1 MRHDNLKR
9 HMNQHED
16 GKFEKDL
23 FCGSSLNTSTTS
35 LDTDYKTDSEFSTT
49 LGHYEIAP
57 IKEEEMIKIL
67 KKDAEEYKYKL
78 SHGKVL

>member
-1 MRHDNLKR
+1 MGRNKNITCQKCFRVMRHDNLKR

-35 LDTDYKTDSEFSTT
+35 LDTDYKTQ
-49 LGHYEIAP
+49 L
-57 IKEEEMIKIL
+57 
-67 KKDAEEYKYKL
+67 
-78 SHGKVL
+78 